1 MAIPKPQKPKKTDL
15 HAQPTIDRD
24 PNERTTAGNPLLYVP
39 FAEFAGLVLIRK
51 PVGYTVEI
59 SDPEQNRFVPCA
71 LVNPRLP
78 SALFLGHSMDRFGN
92 EPKRGELS

>member
-1 MAIPKPQKPKKTDL
+1 M
-15 HAQPTIDRD
+15 IDRD

-39 FAEFAGLVLIRK
+39 FAQVAGLVLIRK
-51 PVGYTVEI
+51 PVGYTVGI

-78 SALFLGHSMDRFGN
+78 SALFLGHSTDRFGN